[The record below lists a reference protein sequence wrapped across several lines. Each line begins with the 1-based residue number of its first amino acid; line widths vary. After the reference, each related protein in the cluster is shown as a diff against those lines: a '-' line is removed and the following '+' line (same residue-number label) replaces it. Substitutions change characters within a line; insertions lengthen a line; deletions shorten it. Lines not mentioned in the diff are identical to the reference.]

1 MQVAVN
7 FAGSAMKSQVFVK
20 ELVDTVNAFCRT
32 LDDRPPAYSYI
43 PLKTDEERVRVMQ
56 SRLFNELR
64 AADLFGTWL
73 RTTPEFEVKSL
84 MAKSA
89 GEEMV
94 HAGLLAN
101 QIRELGH
108 EPFDYSPLP
117 AQTAMFNALE
127 GLTDTCQRIAGF
139 SLAGESVATYLI
151 QKSLQAPSVPEW
163 IKHPYRRI
171 TSDEESHGSVP
182 QEILKRYATT
192 PERQDSARR
201 AVAMRLVLFCE
212 YLSSL
217 DRWSMG
223 NGPW

>member
-1 MQVAVN
+1 ME
-7 FAGSAMKSQVFVK
+7 SQEFVK
-20 ELVDTVNAFCRT
+20 ELVDAVNAFCRT

-73 RTTPEFEVKSL
+73 RTTPEFEVKTM
-84 MAKSA
+84 MAQSA

-101 QIRELGH
+101 RIRELGH

-151 QKSLQAPSVPEW
+151 QKSLQAESVPEW
-163 IKHPYRRI
+163 IKQPYRRI
-171 TSDEESHGSVP
+171 SSDEESHGSVP
-182 QEILKRYATT
+182 QGILERYAAT
-192 PERQDSARR
+192 PERQDAARR
-201 AVAMRLVLFCE
+201 AVAMRLVLFGE

-217 DRWSMG
+217 DRWAMG
-223 NGPW
+223 KGPW

>member
-1 MQVAVN
+1 MEVAVD
-7 FAGSAMKSQVFVK
+7 FEGSAMKSQEFVK
-20 ELVDTVNAFCRT
+20 ELVDTVDAFCRT

-73 RTTPEFEVKSL
+73 KTTPEFEVKTL

-89 GEEMV
+89 GEEML

-101 QIRELGH
+101 RIRELGH

-163 IKHPYRRI
+163 IKQPYRRI
-171 TSDEESHGSVP
+171 TTDEESHGSVP
-182 QEILKRYATT
+182 QEALKRYATT

-201 AVAMRLVLFCE
+201 AVAMRLVLFGE

-223 NGPW
+223 KGPW

>member
-1 MQVAVN
+1 ME
-7 FAGSAMKSQVFVK
+7 SQEFVK
-20 ELVDTVNAFCRT
+20 ELVDAVNAFCRT

-73 RTTPEFEVKSL
+73 RTTPEFEVKTL
-84 MAKSA
+84 LAKSA

-101 QIRELGH
+101 RIRELGH

-151 QKSLQAPSVPEW
+151 QKSLQAQSVPEW
-163 IKHPYRRI
+163 IKQPYRRI
-171 TSDEESHGSVP
+171 SSDEETHGSVP
-182 QEILKRYATT
+182 QEILERYAAT
-192 PERQDSARR
+192 PERQDAARR
-201 AVAMRLVLFCE
+201 AVAMRLVLFGE

-217 DRWSMG
+217 DRWAMG
-223 NGPW
+223 KGPW

>member
-1 MQVAVN
+1 
-7 FAGSAMKSQVFVK
+7 MKSQEFVK

-94 HAGLLAN
+94 HAELLAN
-101 QIRELGH
+101 RIRELGH

-151 QKSLQAPSVPEW
+151 QKSLRAQSVPEW
-163 IKHPYRRI
+163 IKQPYRRI
-171 TSDEESHGSVP
+171 SSDEETHGSVP
-182 QEILKRYATT
+182 QEILERYAAT
-192 PERQDSARR
+192 PERQDAARR
-201 AVAMRLVLFCE
+201 AVAMRLVLFGE

-217 DRWSMG
+217 DRWAMG
-223 NGPW
+223 KGPW